1 MTQKNYTIELAP
13 HSRKIEAE
21 QGELLAN
28 VLKGQNIML
37 RADCGGKGQCGK
49 CRVEKIDP
57 NNGSRQNILTCTYR
71 VESDLTLEIPEHAL
85 FSTHTLGKAA
95 VILPDAFTS
104 KFSDTSK
111 GGTDQFGIATDL
123 GTTTI
128 AVYLCNM
135 TRGQVVGSVSIK
147 NPQALY
153 GDDVMS
159 RISTI
164 GQAPEHL
171 FHLQGLVVGSIS
183 EGIREL
189 TSPTALKALHLQTI
203 NISKMVVVGNP
214 AMIHIFAGV
223 DPAPIGVAPYQP
235 TFKDPRILSS
245 NTLGFTLATFPIHI
259 LSQISG
265 FIGADILAAA
275 LAVDLPNQPVGT
287 LLIDLGT
294 NGELMLRG
302 KAGLFATSCATGPAF
317 EGATLACGMQA
328 VPGAINRVEI
338 PSPDA
343 FPKFTCIKAKKTQ
356 SISPT
361 GICGSGVI
369 SAVAECCKQN
379 IILPDGRFNPNAG
392 SPALSM
398 DKSGT
403 YQYTLNK
410 GSQENPCRPVYISQK
425 DIRSI
430 QLGKGALIT
439 GIDFLL
445 KNAGMMSP
453 EKLIIA
459 GAFGSHL
466 DQNALKTLGMIPNL
480 ENNRIQMAGNAAGTG
495 AVMALCHD
503 DYLDTI
509 KTMADEI
516 EVVDLASDPNF
527 HMDFV
532 KRLSFPKKP

>member
-1 MTQKNYTIELAP
+1 MTQKNYTIELLP
-13 HSRKIEAE
+13 HGRKLKAR
-21 QGELLAN
+21 QGERLAD
-28 VLKGQNIML
+28 VLKGQNIIL
-37 RADCGGKGQCGK
+37 RADCGGKGKCGK
-49 CRVEKIDP
+49 CRVKTIDP
-57 NNGSRQNILTCTYR
+57 DSDSRKDILTCIHEI
-71 VESDLTLEIPEHAL
+71 ESDLTIEIPEHAL

-95 VILPDAFTS
+95 VLLPKAFTS
-104 KFSDTSK
+104 RFAVTRKN
-111 GGTDQFGIATDL
+111 GTDQFGIATDL

-135 TRGQVVGSVSIK
+135 TRGQVIGSVSVK

-159 RISTI
+159 RIGAI

-171 FHLQGLVVGSIS
+171 SHLQGLVVGAMS

-189 TSPTALKALHLQTI
+189 TRPSALKALNLPPI
-203 NISKMVVVGNP
+203 DISKMVVVGNP

-223 DPAPIGVAPYQP
+223 DPAPIGVFPYQP
-235 TFKDPRILSS
+235 AFKDPRILSS
-245 NTLGFTLATFPIHI
+245 TSLGFDFAEFPIQI

-265 FIGADILAAA
+265 FIGGDILAAA

-302 KAGLFATSCATGPAF
+302 NAGLFATSCATGPAF

-328 VPGAINRVEI
+328 IPGAVNRVEI
-338 PSPDA
+338 PSPTS
-343 FPKFTCIKAKKTQ
+343 FPNITCIESKRNQPA
-356 SISPT
+356 SPK

-369 SAVAECCKQN
+369 SAVAECCKQH
-379 IILPDGRFNPNAG
+379 IILPDGRFDPNAG
-392 SPALSM
+392 SPALAK
-398 DKSGT
+398 DDDGK
-403 YQYTLNK
+403 YQYTIEK
-410 GSQENPCRPVYISQK
+410 GSPKDNRGPVYISQK

-445 KNAGMMSP
+445 KHAGIISL

-466 DQNALKTLGMIPNL
+466 DPTAMKTMGMIPNIDNSQI
-480 ENNRIQMAGNAAGTG
+480 EMVGNAAGAG
-495 AVMALCHD
+495 AVMALCLD
-503 DYLDTI
+503 DALETA
-509 KTMADEI
+509 KTMADAMNVI
-516 EVVDLASDPNF
+516 DLAADSDF
-527 HMDFV
+527 HMAFV
-532 KRLSFPKKP
+532 KRLSFPEIP